1 VHGTAPVNE
10 SDKEGGLYYC
20 GSRCAVFRC
29 KAAVLR
35 MWIPIRYKRDGVESL
50 VLAPLVRFEA
60 APDPTA
66 AVEYRVHAM
75 SGNAMQGKV
84 R

>member
-1 VHGTAPVNE
+1 
-10 SDKEGGLYYC
+10 
-20 GSRCAVFRC
+20 
-29 KAAVLR
+29 LR